1 MVRRRIVRNCKGVL
15 CNSCGARCPR
25 CTVLA
30 SPDVFATRR
39 GVAEGDWDSAL
50 LALDGHFLQST
61 AWQRVQ
67 SALGYEVLTA
77 RHAGWMWA
85 SAVRGGA
92 FPRYMYVPYGPT
104 AGTDAVA
111 AIGST
116 GSAARGASLDFVR
129 AEPVGEDIT
138 GALTQA
144 RAVHTRGI

>member
-15 CNSCGARCPR
+15 GKSQRVRGLRGP
-25 CTVLA
+25 VLA
-30 SPDVFATRR
+30 SPDVFCTRR

-77 RHAGWMWA
+77 RDTGWMWA
-85 SAVRGGA
+85 SAERGGA

-104 AGTDAVA
+104 ASTDAVA
-111 AIGST
+111 AIGSAV
-116 GSAARGASLDFVR
+116 SAARGA
-129 AEPVGEDIT
+129 
-138 GALTQA
+138 
-144 RAVHTRGI
+144 